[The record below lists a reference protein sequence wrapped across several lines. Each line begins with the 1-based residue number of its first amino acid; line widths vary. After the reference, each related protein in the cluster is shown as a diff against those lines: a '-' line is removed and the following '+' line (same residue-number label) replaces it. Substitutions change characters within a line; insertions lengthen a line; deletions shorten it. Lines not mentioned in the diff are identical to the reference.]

1 MEKLNSTYNLQFLL
15 NNMKNLQKLLKRFV
29 QFCLLFPVLFILKF
43 NWTLYFSPNCERNI
57 NLDVLNQLN
66 HLEKGIKK
74 DEVDF
79 KMQNFFPEGYFF
91 TNVLYGLAWADLIE
105 SVDKKNPIFQRG
117 VLEIEYSIAKLNSV
131 EGKAIF
137 SPKSPLPYGAFYNG
151 WLTYL
156 VGNYIEAVGEKNATP
171 QLLSYFKT
179 QCADISQAI
188 SKTNLPYLESYQ
200 GQAWPADNVLCL
212 ASLSLHDKVLPPQY
226 KAVISTWIKR
236 IKLFLDKETGMI
248 PHCFSLYDSV
258 GMQGVRGS
266 SQSLM
271 HCFLPDIDSA
281 FAQEQFALYRQNF
294 IQNKIGLPAVREYA
308 INTEGLGDVDS
319 GPIIWD
325 VGTAASVVAIK
336 AMAENHEYALYIPIR
351 NTIEAFGFPINMF
364 ESKFYLGNQL
374 PVADAFIAWC
384 NAKNCGYES
393 IKIGWWRWQFQLI
406 SLLIVVP
413 FCWWIYRL

>member
-1 MEKLNSTYNLQFLL
+1 
-15 NNMKNLQKLLKRFV
+15 MKNFQKALKRFV
-29 QFCLLFPVLFILKF
+29 QLCLLIPVLWVVKF
-43 NWTLYFSPNCERNI
+43 NWTLYYSPTCAQNI
-57 NLDVLNQLN
+57 NQDVLNQLN
-66 HLEKGIKK
+66 HLEKAIKK
-74 DEVDF
+74 DEVDLT
-79 KMQNFFPEGYFF
+79 MQNFFPEGYFF

-105 SVDKKNPIFQRG
+105 SVDQENPVFKKG

-156 VGNYIEAVGEKNATP
+156 LGNYIEAVGEKKANP
-171 QLLSYFKT
+171 QLLSFFET
-179 QCADISQAI
+179 QCSAINRAISQ
-188 SKTNLPYLESYQ
+188 TNLPYLESYQ

-212 ASLSLHDKVLPPQY
+212 ASLALHDKVEAPKY
-226 KAVISTWIKR
+226 FGTISTWVQR
-236 IKLFLDKETGMI
+236 MKLYLDAEKGMI

-258 GMQGVRGS
+258 GVQGVRGS

-281 FAQEQFALYRQNF
+281 FAKEQFALYRKNF
-294 IQNKIGLPAVREYA
+294 IQNKLGLPAVREYA
-308 INTEGLGDVDS
+308 LDMDGEGDVDS

-325 VGTAASVVAIK
+325 VGPAASVVAIK
-336 AMAENHEYALYIPIR
+336 AMAENADYDMYIPIR
-351 NTIEAFGFPINMF
+351 NTIEAFGFPINWF
-364 ESKFYLGNQL
+364 GAKFYLGNQL

-384 NAKNCGYES
+384 NAKNCRYES
-393 IKIGWWRWQFQLI
+393 VKVGWWRWSFQLI
-406 SLLIVVP
+406 SLLFVVP

>member
-1 MEKLNSTYNLQFLL
+1 
-15 NNMKNLQKLLKRFV
+15 MKNFQKALKRFV
-29 QFCLLFPVLFILKF
+29 QLCLLIPVLWVVTF
-43 NWTLYFSPNCERNI
+43 NWTLYFSPTCAQNI
-57 NLDVLNQLN
+57 NQDVLNQLN
-66 HLEKGIKK
+66 NLEKAIKK
-74 DEVDF
+74 DEIDF

-105 SVDKKNPIFQRG
+105 SVDPENPVFKKG

-156 VGNYIEAVGEKNATP
+156 VGNYIEAVGEKKANP
-171 QLLSYFKT
+171 QLLSFFET
-179 QCADISQAI
+179 QCSAINRAISQ
-188 SKTNLPYLESYQ
+188 TNLPYLESYP

-212 ASLSLHDKVLPPQY
+212 ASLSLHDRVEAPKY
-226 KAVISTWIKR
+226 FGTISTWVKR
-236 IKLFLDKETGMI
+236 MKLYLDKEKGMI

-258 GMQGVRGS
+258 GVQGVRGS

-281 FAQEQFALYRQNF
+281 FAKEQFALYRKNF
-294 IQNKIGLPAVREYA
+294 IQNKLGLPAVREYA
-308 INTEGLGDVDS
+308 LDNDGEGDVDS

-325 VGTAASVVAIK
+325 VGSAASVVAIK
-336 AMAENHEYALYIPIR
+336 AMSENRDFEMYIPIR

-364 ESKFYLGNQL
+364 GAKFYLGNQL

-384 NAKNCGYES
+384 NAKNCRYETV
-393 IKIGWWRWQFQLI
+393 KIGWWRWQFQLI
-406 SLLIVVP
+406 SLLIIVP